1 MLTSVPPMGRT
12 LRTWQEPAPNVL
24 SMFILN
30 CWSISSGTK
39 AWIVPAKPPPWTLH
53 APLRCSEYSAT
64 FRRDGKALVLYVGSR
79 VDVLEVL
86 VGAVAGFLHA
96 GEEVVEVAR
105 LECVHQLVNA
115 LVLVEEVYRTEH
127 RPVAELLAQYA
138 GYSA

>member
-1 MLTSVPPMGRT
+1 MS
-12 LRTWQEPAPNVL
+12 
-24 SMFILN
+24 
-30 CWSISSGTK
+30 
-39 AWIVPAKPPPWTLH
+39 
-53 APLRCSEYSAT
+53 
-64 FRRDGKALVLYVGSR
+64 GSR

-138 GYSA
+138 DIQHDVVLGELTEGIAGEVSRNRLHLLRDSCVLGGEVCVVALGVDYAQRVAELLEISGYAR